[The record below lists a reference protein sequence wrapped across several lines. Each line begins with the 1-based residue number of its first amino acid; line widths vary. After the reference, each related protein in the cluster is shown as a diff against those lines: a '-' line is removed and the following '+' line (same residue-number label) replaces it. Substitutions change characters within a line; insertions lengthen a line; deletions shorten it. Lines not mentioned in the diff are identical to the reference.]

1 MKKVFKYIRHRL
13 DKSALVIYI
22 FIVRNIAVM
31 FYRLYILQIDM
42 VDVDF
47 FDTFYYQEQCKIGGN
62 VESSVLES
70 INNDANENKIR
81 DEASTKILHL
91 AK

>member
-1 MKKVFKYIRHRL
+1 
-13 DKSALVIYI
+13 
-22 FIVRNIAVM
+22 M

-81 DEASTKILHL
+81 DEASTKIRIDESDTEVDSGIDCPDDLDL
-91 AK
+91 EVSYSSL